1 VEPPDTFS
9 YQLTSG
15 VPKYFD
21 FLVEDDRYKFYIV
34 AKYNQTIKFKIN
46 KKDTESTRQKVY
58 IIEYINQTSMIELY
72 YDSFYALY
80 NKSLNYFEFSYK
92 VNNSQSNYILIGMEI
107 EDTMTSVD
115 LSVNVIDEKD
125 EESEGNNKDGN
136 NNGDSNTLESSYII
150 IIAVTSV
157 VVIGVIALVI
167 FFLLRRKRN
176 KDGLNE
182 IQNSSIQ
189 MTQPLQSLG

>member
-1 VEPPDTFS
+1 
-9 YQLTSG
+9 
-15 VPKYFD
+15 
-21 FLVEDDRYKFYIV
+21 
-34 AKYNQTIKFKIN
+34 
-46 KKDTESTRQKVY
+46 
-58 IIEYINQTSMIELY
+58 MIELY

-80 NKSLNYFEFSYK
+80 NKSLNNFEFSYK
-92 VNNSQSNYILIGMEI
+92 VNNSQSNYILIEMEI
-107 EDTMTSVD
+107 DDTMTSVD
-115 LSVNVIDEKD
+115 LLVNVIDEKD

>member
-1 VEPPDTFS
+1 
-9 YQLTSG
+9 
-15 VPKYFD
+15 
-21 FLVEDDRYKFYIV
+21 
-34 AKYNQTIKFKIN
+34 
-46 KKDTESTRQKVY
+46 
-58 IIEYINQTSMIELY
+58 MIELY
-72 YDSFYALY
+72 YNSFYALY
-80 NKSLNYFEFSYK
+80 NKSLNNIEFSYK
-92 VNNSQSNYILIGMEI
+92 VNNSQSNYILIEMKI

-115 LSVNVIDEKD
+115 LLVNVIDEKD
-125 EESEGNNKDGN
+125 D
-136 NNGDSNTLESSYII
+136 NGDSNTLESSYII

>member
-1 VEPPDTFS
+1 
-9 YQLTSG
+9 
-15 VPKYFD
+15 
-21 FLVEDDRYKFYIV
+21 
-34 AKYNQTIKFKIN
+34 
-46 KKDTESTRQKVY
+46 
-58 IIEYINQTSMIELY
+58 MIELY
-72 YDSFYALY
+72 HDSFYALY
-80 NKSLNYFEFSYK
+80 NKSLNNLEFSYK
-92 VNNSQSNYILIGMEI
+92 VNNSQSNYILIEMKI
-107 EDTMTSVD
+107 DDTLTSVD
-115 LSVNVIDEKD
+115 LLVNVIDEKD
-125 EESEGNNKDGN
+125 EESEGN

-182 IQNSSIQ
+182 IQDSSIQ

>member
-1 VEPPDTFS
+1 MLIAKDNFLRLSIGLKEFIKNFKEHIEINENKIKTIS
-9 YQLTSG
+9 NIYQIAR
-15 VPKYFD
+15 D
-21 FLVEDDRYKFYIV
+21 M
-34 AKYNQTIKFKIN
+34 KYNGL
-46 KKDTESTRQKVY
+46 E
-58 IIEYINQTSMIELY
+58 
-72 YDSFYALY
+72 
-80 NKSLNYFEFSYK
+80 YK
-92 VNNSQSNYILIGMEI
+92 VNNSQSNYILIEMKI

-115 LSVNVIDEKD
+115 LLVNVIDEKD
-125 EESEGNNKDGN
+125 D
-136 NNGDSNTLESSYII
+136 NGDSNALESSYII

-167 FFLLRRKRN
+167 FFLLKRKRN